1 MHFTNWVS
9 NNIFYI
15 TLIRS
20 HSPPI
25 ISPLFDFFDAQSIWT
40 DLEYLIAIIIKILV
54 LILRM
59 NKIFVLSVANCLFL
73 NIEQKPP
80 KLINDQAVWEKSR
93 KREIEKKKKEYD
105 YEDREMMKQI
115 LDCSRFLMLKMNGHE
130 TRASLLFAAIRES
143 SHDFETLQFS
153 FPSSL
158 LVLSFDLSDMCCCS
172 NSNCKWITV
181 TMIIVLKKR
190 MIWWHQCFND
200 G

>member
-40 DLEYLIAIIIKILV
+40 DLEYLIGIIIKILV

-93 KREIEKKKKEYD
+93 KREEEKRIRLRRQRNDEANSWLF
-105 YEDREMMKQI
+105 QI
-115 LDCSRFLMLKMNGHE
+115 PDVENEWSWNTSISVVRGN
-130 TRASLLFAAIRES
+130 
-143 SHDFETLQFS
+143 
-153 FPSSL
+153 
-158 LVLSFDLSDMCCCS
+158 
-172 NSNCKWITV
+172 
-181 TMIIVLKKR
+181 
-190 MIWWHQCFND
+190 
-200 G
+200 

>member
-25 ISPLFDFFDAQSIWT
+25 ISPLFDFFDTQSIWT

-80 KLINDQAVWEKSR
+80 KLINDQAVCR
-93 KREIEKKKKEYD
+93 KREIERK
-105 YEDREMMKQI
+105 R
-115 LDCSRFLMLKMNGHE
+115 R
-130 TRASLLFAAIRES
+130 
-143 SHDFETLQFS
+143 
-153 FPSSL
+153 
-158 LVLSFDLSDMCCCS
+158 
-172 NSNCKWITV
+172 
-181 TMIIVLKKR
+181 KKR
-190 MIWWHQCFND
+190 IRLRRQRND
-200 G
+200 EANSWLFQIPDVENEWSWNTSISVVRGN

>member
-25 ISPLFDFFDAQSIWT
+25 ISPLFDFFDTQSIWT

-80 KLINDQAVWEKSR
+80 KLINDQAVCR
-93 KREIEKKKKEYD
+93 KREIERKRRKKEYD

-153 FPSSL
+153 FPSPL
-158 LVLSFDLSDMCCCS
+158 F
-172 NSNCKWITV
+172 
-181 TMIIVLKKR
+181 
-190 MIWWHQCFND
+190 
-200 G
+200 

>member
-25 ISPLFDFFDAQSIWT
+25 ISPLFDFFDTQSIWT

-80 KLINDQAVWEKSR
+80 KLINDQAVCR
-93 KREIEKKKKEYD
+93 KREIERKRRKKK
-105 YEDREMMKQI
+105 
-115 LDCSRFLMLKMNGHE
+115 N
-130 TRASLLFAAIRES
+130 T
-143 SHDFETLQFS
+143 
-153 FPSSL
+153 
-158 LVLSFDLSDMCCCS
+158 
-172 NSNCKWITV
+172 ITK
-181 TMIIVLKKR
+181 TEK
-190 MIWWHQCFND
+190 
-200 G
+200 

>member
-25 ISPLFDFFDAQSIWT
+25 ISPLFDFFDTQSIIWT
-40 DLEYLIAIIIKILV
+40 DPEYLIAIIIKILV

-93 KREIEKKKKEYD
+93 KREEKKRIRLRRQRNDEANSWLF
-105 YEDREMMKQI
+105 QI
-115 LDCSRFLMLKMNGHE
+115 PDVENEWSWNTSISVVRGN
-130 TRASLLFAAIRES
+130 
-143 SHDFETLQFS
+143 
-153 FPSSL
+153 
-158 LVLSFDLSDMCCCS
+158 
-172 NSNCKWITV
+172 
-181 TMIIVLKKR
+181 
-190 MIWWHQCFND
+190 
-200 G
+200 

>member
-25 ISPLFDFFDAQSIWT
+25 ISPLFDFFDTQSIWT

-80 KLINDQAVWEKSR
+80 KLINDQAVCR
-93 KREIEKKKKEYD
+93 KREIERKRRKKRIRLRRQRNDEANSWLF
-105 YEDREMMKQI
+105 QI
-115 LDCSRFLMLKMNGHE
+115 PDVENEWSWNTSISLFFSICSV
-130 TRASLLFAAIRES
+130 LFAAIRES
-143 SHDFETLQFS
+143 SHDLPF
-153 FPSSL
+153 
-158 LVLSFDLSDMCCCS
+158 
-172 NSNCKWITV
+172 
-181 TMIIVLKKR
+181 
-190 MIWWHQCFND
+190 
-200 G
+200 

>member
-1 MHFTNWVS
+1 MSWSWEWIRFSFCPWL
-9 NNIFYI
+9 IAFFW
-15 TLIRS
+15 TLNRS
-20 HSPPI
+20 HPSWSMI
-25 ISPLFDFFDAQSIWT
+25 RQS
-40 DLEYLIAIIIKILV
+40 EK
-54 LILRM
+54 
-59 NKIFVLSVANCLFL
+59 
-73 NIEQKPP
+73 
-80 KLINDQAVWEKSR
+80 KSR

>member
-93 KREIEKKKKEYD
+93 KREEKKRIRLRRQRNDEANSWLF
-105 YEDREMMKQI
+105 QI
-115 LDCSRFLMLKMNGHE
+115 PDVENEWSWNTSISVVRGN
-130 TRASLLFAAIRES
+130 
-143 SHDFETLQFS
+143 
-153 FPSSL
+153 
-158 LVLSFDLSDMCCCS
+158 
-172 NSNCKWITV
+172 
-181 TMIIVLKKR
+181 
-190 MIWWHQCFND
+190 
-200 G
+200 

>member
-1 MHFTNWVS
+1 MIVDLRMFWKFNALYKLGKQQHF
-9 NNIFYI
+9 FYI

-25 ISPLFDFFDAQSIWT
+25 ISPLFDFFDTQSIWT

-93 KREIEKKKKEYD
+93 KREEKKRIRLRRQRNDEANSWLF
-105 YEDREMMKQI
+105 QI
-115 LDCSRFLMLKMNGHE
+115 PDVENEWSWNTSISVVRGN
-130 TRASLLFAAIRES
+130 
-143 SHDFETLQFS
+143 
-153 FPSSL
+153 
-158 LVLSFDLSDMCCCS
+158 
-172 NSNCKWITV
+172 
-181 TMIIVLKKR
+181 
-190 MIWWHQCFND
+190 
-200 G
+200 

>member
-40 DLEYLIAIIIKILV
+40 DLEYYLIGIIIKILV

-93 KREIEKKKKEYD
+93 KREEKKRIRLRRQRNDEANSWLF
-105 YEDREMMKQI
+105 QI
-115 LDCSRFLMLKMNGHE
+115 PDVENEWSWNTSISVVRGN
-130 TRASLLFAAIRES
+130 
-143 SHDFETLQFS
+143 
-153 FPSSL
+153 
-158 LVLSFDLSDMCCCS
+158 
-172 NSNCKWITV
+172 
-181 TMIIVLKKR
+181 
-190 MIWWHQCFND
+190 
-200 G
+200 